1 MAEREKVAA
10 EEAALSSEYEAL
22 TLFVKERAKRE
33 IELREQIRQS
43 KRDFLAQS
51 PGGDTRELDTAGQRA
66 IDEFEDAQLKAI
78 EKIDDLAKSMTMKR
92 TVIRRIDDRINHS
105 RKQIYA
111 FMAQVKKGGA
121 SAA

>member
-51 PGGDTRELDTAGQRA
+51 PGGDTRELDIAGQRA